1 MCIHRAYTTNTNV
14 SRASQ
19 NLCLTISSDAS
30 TRHSDVCVI
39 LCWIFP
45 FNLHFS
51 CRIPQPHPN
60 MAKLVTNSPA
70 QMLNGELYY
79 YNSHGKLDVL
89 HAQFCTHLAHECI
102 DLVHVCARPVGVCF
116 DVTYGTVFFFPFS
129 VVFPIWEIFLL
140 RLWLRYSTS

>member
-1 MCIHRAYTTNTNV
+1 MANFSTVSFLFKLSESLCPLIVHDLLVCVVVLCELDCTCTKSCARITLVMISDVYTSSIHKQMYPGLLKSFALPYP
-14 SRASQ
+14 AM
-19 NLCLTISSDAS
+19 LYS

-79 YNSHGKLDVL
+79 YNSHGKLYVL
-89 HAQFCTHLAHECI
+89 HA
-102 DLVHVCARPVGVCF
+102 
-116 DVTYGTVFFFPFS
+116 
-129 VVFPIWEIFLL
+129 
-140 RLWLRYSTS
+140 